1 MLRVNVVTG
10 NLNILLS
17 MVISFDE
24 VDEVRRLIERVGR
37 EVEEMIGYEIFKL
50 RIGIMLEVSLMVFM
64 LSYLVKRVDFIF
76 VGINDLI

>member
-1 MLRVNVVTG
+1 MLCVNVVMG
-10 NLNILLS
+10 NLNILLL

-24 VDEVRRLIERVGR
+24 VDEVCCLIECVGC

-50 RIGIMLEVSLMVFM
+50 CIGIMLEVLLMVFM
-64 LSYLVKRVDFIF
+64 LLYLVKWVDFIF